1 MGLLEIRGTQDLV
14 FLLGERAFQA
24 QKPCIFLLVH
34 GRMTVQDRACQG
46 LDQ

>member
-1 MGLLEIRGTQDLV
+1 MGLLEMRENQDLV
-14 FLLGERAFQA
+14 FLLDERAFQP

-34 GRMTVQDRACQG
+34 GRMSVEDRACQG